1 MKTEIK
7 IALIGGGVTI
17 FAAVLPII
25 LGWYGPS
32 SAEKQKVITDQTVQS
47 SPSVQDNSGL
57 VNAVTGEK
65 SKSSTSGVDRYSAP
79 AATKLSALGEI
90 IRNRD
95 FQAAKASPLVKK
107 FVQER
112 YGTGIE
118 QLDRRQMLRF
128 WPELTKYLVEQE
140 RAEKR

>member
-7 IALIGGGVTI
+7 IALIGGVVTI
-17 FAAVLPII
+17 IAAVLPII

-32 SAEKQKVITDQTVQS
+32 KVDKQKVITLPTVQS
-47 SPSVQDNSGL
+47 SPAGQENGGQI
-57 VNAVTGEK
+57 NAVTVEK
-65 SKSSTSGVDRYSAP
+65 NRSSSSSVQRDRASATSKF
-79 AATKLSALGEI
+79 AALAEI

-95 FQAAKASPLVKK
+95 LQEAKASPLVKK

-112 YGTGIE
+112 YGKGIE

-128 WPELTKYLVEQE
+128 WPELAKYLAEQQRIE
-140 RAEKR
+140 TR